1 MFSTIFFTRTEYR
14 EEQLLVGTY
23 MFLERKNISPS
34 IFSHPYSKTI
44 LREVSDSPNTAGL
57 DSRFLARNEEKL
69 RKRSVFNGIPL
80 SCVHSQQRAKAYQ
93 QLGPRHLAEQFLI
106 TPSYASL

>member
-1 MFSTIFFTRTEYR
+1 MHVKSVLNVYFTQTKYH
-14 EEQLLVGTY
+14 EEQY
-23 MFLERKNISPS
+23 WCFLNGKTFLP
-34 IFSHPYSKTI
+34 HLYSKII
-44 LREVSDSPNTAGL
+44 LHEVSDSPNTAGL

>member
-1 MFSTIFFTRTEYR
+1 MRKYIVGNIHISWAEKHLSLHFFFIYIPK
-14 EEQLLVGTY
+14 Q
-23 MFLERKNISPS
+23 
-34 IFSHPYSKTI
+34 
-44 LREVSDSPNTAGL
+44 VSDSPNTAGL

-80 SCVHSQQRAKAYQ
+80 SCVHSQQRVKAYQ

-106 TPSYASL
+106 TPSYESL